1 MPSNQ
6 SLLRGQC
13 ILNTRPLHQHN
24 ELNALL
30 ESAGATVLAFPAIE
44 IVGCEVTEF
53 HRSLNQ
59 KLHHYDI
66 AIFVSRNAVDGAF
79 DYLVEDQL
87 PDNLQMG
94 VIGQGTWRALADR
107 VDDLDQRLILGHP
120 YSSEGLLAC
129 PELQRVAGKKI
140 LIFRGQQGRNLL
152 GDELR
157 ARGATVMYCEV
168 YRRSPPDYTASAFD
182 LLSATQFPTLVVFTS
197 VEGMHNTMAVISR
210 SARHKILDIPW
221 LLISERMRESALNLG
236 HNAVIIIAAN
246 ASDEGIQQTINQWA
260 SEQTV

>member
-1 MPSNQ
+1 MQQNESA
-6 SLLRGQC
+6 LLGQC
-13 ILNTRPLHQHN
+13 ILNTRPSHQQN

-44 IVGCEVTEF
+44 IVDCEVTEF
-53 HRSLNQ
+53 HRSLSENIQ
-59 KLHHYDI
+59 HYDI

-79 DYLVEDQL
+79 DYLIEDQL

-94 VIGQGTWRALADR
+94 VIGQGTYRALADR
-107 VDDLDQRLILGHP
+107 VDDLDQRLILGHT
-120 YSSEGLLAC
+120 YNSEGLLSC
-129 PELQRVAGKKI
+129 HELQRVEGSKI

-157 ARGATVMYCEV
+157 ARGATVIYCEV
-168 YRRSPPDYTASAFD
+168 YRRSTPDYAANAFD
-182 LLSATQFPTLVVFTS
+182 LLTATQFPTLAVFTS
-197 VEGMHNTMAVISR
+197 NEGMHNAMAAISGSTR
-210 SARHKILDIPW
+210 RKILDIPW

-246 ASDEGIQQTINQWA
+246 ASDEGIKQTINEWA